1 MLASVRLEYARSL
14 SEGVPK
20 PGRLAVSWGPMAQS
34 QSPPPAVW
42 SGKPRNVEDEPS
54 CVTRKALQPA
64 GTPVGAITKDRP
76 NLSVRMLGS
85 AALLLPLSSRF
96 GLKVA
101 VGGGAAPAGAD
112 AKIDMAPSNAVTAA
126 SAIEARTRF
135 PMLPPSGGGPSRHEP
150 RGRYPFL
157 PLSNPRIGLSAWNG
171 RGGGAGLGYA
181 RVTRASQAWI
191 DQWATFVSNASSSID
206 STVQPSAKDSWIS
219 ACVTRRGP

>member
-1 MLASVRLEYARSL
+1 
-14 SEGVPK
+14 
-20 PGRLAVSWGPMAQS
+20 MAQS

-85 AALLLPLSSRF
+85 AALLLPLRSRC

-101 VGGGAAPAGAD
+101 VGGGEAPAGAD
-112 AKIDMAPSNAVTAA
+112 AKIDMAPSSAVAAATA
-126 SAIEARTRF
+126 IDARTRF
-135 PMLPPSGGGPSRHEP
+135 PMLPPSQGGPSRHEP
-150 RGRYPFL
+150 RGGTRSRHFQTSEPAFL
-157 PLSNPRIGLSAWNG
+157 LG
-171 RGGGAGLGYA
+171 RGVEAGPRPGYA

-191 DQWATFVSNASSSID
+191 DQWATFVSKASSSID
-206 STVQPSAKDSWIS
+206 STVQPWAKDSWIS

>member
-1 MLASVRLEYARSL
+1 
-14 SEGVPK
+14 
-20 PGRLAVSWGPMAQS
+20 MAQS

-85 AALLLPLSSRF
+85 AALLLPLRSRF

-112 AKIDMAPSNAVTAA
+112 AMIDMAPSSAVAAATA
-126 SAIEARTRF
+126 IDARTRF
-135 PMLPPSGGGPSRHEP
+135 PMLPPSRGPPGTSHGGATRSRHLQTSEP
-150 RGRYPFL
+150 AFL
-157 PLSNPRIGLSAWNG
+157 PGKG
-171 RGGGAGLGYA
+171 RGGGPPAGLRTGDA
-181 RVTRASQAWI
+181 GQPGVDRPVGHVRLERVVLDRLH
-191 DQWATFVSNASSSID
+191 
-206 STVQPSAKDSWIS
+206 
-219 ACVTRRGP
+219 GPALGEGLVDLR